1 MADIEI
7 IMEGDSWERLPDF
20 GPKALPIVAGSSRDP
35 ARGLADFGFR
45 VHNLAY
51 WGDTIADIVS
61 CKDYVAGLRQTGA
74 RALVLGG
81 GGNDLLGGGRLATYL
96 RLYDRDLAVEDD
108 LKPQFE
114 IDLDKVMLDDEI
126 AGTPVFVHGY
136 DHARPMELGR
146 LGEPMTPMGI
156 DPPKDALRAGIVEV
170 TIDRFDNR
178 PKRLE
183 AQWDDLHDVDFRSM
197 VGDRRHDELHP
208 EKAACEDLAGDMA
221 KKIRRVLEHRHP
233 AIPRE
238 QGGLP
243 WIRKNSPASR

>member
-20 GPKALPIVAGSSRDP
+20 GPKALPIVAGSSWDL

-96 RLYDRDLAVEDD
+96 RLYDRDLAVEDY
-108 LKPQFE
+108 LKPQFK
-114 IDLDKVMLDDEI
+114 IDLDKVMLDYEIALHDIAGDPDI

-156 DPPKDALRAGIVEV
+156 DPPKDALRAGTVEV

-178 PKRLE
+178 LKRLE
-183 AQWDDLHDVDFRSM
+183 AQGDDLHDVDFRSM

-208 EKAACEDLAGDMA
+208 EKAAFEDLAGYMA
-221 KKIRRVLEHRHP
+221 KKIRRGLEH
-233 AIPRE
+233 
-238 QGGLP
+238 
-243 WIRKNSPASR
+243 